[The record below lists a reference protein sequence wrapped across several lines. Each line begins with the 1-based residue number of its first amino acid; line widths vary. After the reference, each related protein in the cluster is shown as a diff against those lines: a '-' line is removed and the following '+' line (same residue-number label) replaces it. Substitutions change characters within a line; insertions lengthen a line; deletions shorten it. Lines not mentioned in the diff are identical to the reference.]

1 MSQKSKHSASPLSL
15 LKSLAKNRQLTWSL
29 IKREVVGRY
38 RGSALGLLWS
48 FFNPV
53 FMLLVYTFVFSV
65 VFKARWPGGSE
76 SKAEFALVLFAG
88 LIVFNMFAE
97 CINRAPSLILGNVNY
112 VKKVVFPLETLP
124 CVSLGAAL
132 FHMLISLLVWV
143 IFYLFLFGIPHWT
156 VLLFPVV
163 ILPLA
168 IITLGFS
175 WFLAALGVYLRDVT
189 QFIGIITTVL
199 MFLSPIFYAAE
210 ALPERFR
217 AFLHISPLTLIIEQS
232 RNVLFWGKTIDWGV
246 WAIYMVVALVVAA
259 LGYSWFQ
266 KTRKGFA
273 DVL

>member
-1 MSQKSKHSASPLSL
+1 MSL
-15 LKSLAKNRQLTWSL
+15 LRSLVRNRRLTWDL

-65 VFKARWPGGSE
+65 VFKARWPGGTE

-88 LIVFNMFAE
+88 LLIFNFFSE
-97 CINRAPSLILGNVNY
+97 CINRAPSLILANVNY
-112 VKKVVFPLETLP
+112 VKKVVFPLEILP
-124 CVSLGAAL
+124 CVALGASM
-132 FHMLISLLVWV
+132 FHLLISLCVWI
-143 IFYLFLFGIPHWT
+143 IFYLFLFGIPHIT
-156 VLLFPVV
+156 ILLFPLVV
-163 ILPLA
+163 LPLA

-189 QFIGIITTVL
+189 QFIGILTMVL
-199 MFLSPIFYAAE
+199 MFVSPIFYSAE
-210 ALPERFR
+210 ALPEDFR
-217 AFLHISPLTLIIEQS
+217 NFLNVSPLTVIIEFS
-232 RNVLFWGKTIDWGV
+232 RDVLFWGRPINWLTWS
-246 WAIYMVVALVVAA
+246 AYMAVAVIVAFA
-259 LGYSWFQ
+259 GFSWFQ

>member
-1 MSQKSKHSASPLSL
+1 MSQKTKHSASPLSL
-15 LKSLAKNRQLTWSL
+15 LQSLARNRQLTWNL

-143 IFYLFLFGIPHWT
+143 IFYFFLFGIPHWT
-156 VLLFPVV
+156 VLLFPLV

-189 QFIGIITTVL
+189 QFITIVTTVL
-199 MFLSPIFYAAE
+199 MFLSPIFYSAE

-232 RNVLFWGKTIDWGV
+232 RNVLFWGKSIDWDL
-246 WAIYMVVALVVAA
+246 WAIYMAVALVVAA